1 MVVFLPM
8 LALFLVQHISVH
20 PWTLAIP
27 AVVVYIVWLVH
38 THRKDYRFL
47 LAVTTSPR
55 KVFLAEYFLFT
66 LPIIL
71 LMLWSQLYLHAMA
84 FCSLVIL
91 ISITVPS
98 VSVKLSRAVQLPMI
112 PDGMFEWQSGIRKN
126 LVVLVIFYLPGLFGF
141 YQIWLSAASL
151 LLLTMTF
158 VSFYSEYEPRN
169 MLLARAANPLR
180 FLAGKLARHTGFFT
194 LLLLPI
200 FFIALIN
207 NEFRWISAGY
217 LLASINLMAFSILLK
232 YYQYRPGAYSG
243 SHQMLTTL
251 ACFVSVILPVAVLV
265 FLLNLYLAAAA
276 PGNLKLYMN
285 DRY

>member
-1 MVVFLPM
+1 
-8 LALFLVQHISVH
+8 
-20 PWTLAIP
+20 
-27 AVVVYIVWLVH
+27 
-38 THRKDYRFL
+38 
-47 LAVTTSPR
+47 
-55 KVFLAEYFLFT
+55 
-66 LPIIL
+66 
-71 LMLWSQLYLHAMA
+71 MA
-84 FCSLVIL
+84 FCSLMIL

-98 VSVKLSRAVQLPMI
+98 VSVKFSRAIQLPI
-112 PDGMFEWQSGIRKN
+112 VPDGMFEWQSGIRKN

-151 LLLTMTF
+151 LLLTMIF

-169 MLLARAANPLR
+169 ILLTGATNPLR
-180 FLAGKLARHTGFFT
+180 FLIGKLARHIGFFA

-217 LLASINLMAFSILLK
+217 LLASVNLMAFSILLK

-243 SHQMLTTL
+243 SHQMLTSL
-251 ACFVSVILPVAVLV
+251 ACFISVILPAAAVIV
-265 FLLNLYLAAAA
+265 LLNLYLAAGAHR
-276 PGNLKLYMN
+276 NLKFYLD